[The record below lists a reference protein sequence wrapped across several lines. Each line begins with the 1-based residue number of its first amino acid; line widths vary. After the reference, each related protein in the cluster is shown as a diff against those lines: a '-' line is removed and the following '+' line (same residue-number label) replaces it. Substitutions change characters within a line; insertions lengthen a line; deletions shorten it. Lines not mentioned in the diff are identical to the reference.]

1 MDERTEK
8 NYLKIVK
15 NIMNY
20 LPSRILILLNSIII
34 IPIFAHVLDAKQMSI
49 FLLAIQVLNIILTC
63 SFDWISKAVLRFHE
77 KYRHKNELD
86 DFISNIFWISI
97 IAYAI
102 IFVSYFLFKDFVL
115 TKYAIDNLT
124 FLLTIILVIPCGIR
138 QFLYQ
143 ILRIQNDAKLYTL
156 SILLYQFGF
165 IALFL
170 SVCHIFPSASAI
182 ISAMII
188 AIFAIDFYIMR
199 TTKLKYNIQF
209 KMQSPIVA
217 EVLKY
222 ALPLIFTNSCYWYI
236 LNISKF
242 MFQNQQ
248 EYLSTAIIGTSWIL
262 ANSLTPFMAI
272 FMFTFFPVIVKKFE
286 LNKQFKLYYTNLVQL
301 YCFIFIPIISLV
313 CYYSKEITSLIL
325 PQSYAQVAYVL
336 PFFAISCFLHEF
348 VKLINIKYH
357 LKIKTYIEMLVAGI
371 IAGLAYFLNIGLIS
385 KYALMGAGLALFAT
399 ELTLIFVN
407 ILIGNKNLDYIN
419 YKSIAKTFFVT
430 TFAGFV
436 CYCLLSG
443 LECNYISKITL
454 YVCLIASFN
463 YLFRKRIL
471 A

>member
-1 MDERTEK
+1 MDERTER
-8 NYLKIVK
+8 NYLRIVK

-34 IPIFAHVLDAKQMSI
+34 IPIFAHTLDAKQMSI

-77 KYRHKNELD
+77 KYSQQNKLD
-86 DFISNIFWISI
+86 CFISNIFCISI
-97 IAYAI
+97 ISYFLI
-102 IFVSYFLFKDFVL
+102 LISYFLFKDFIL

-143 ILRIQNDAKLYTL
+143 ILRIQNYAKLYTL
-156 SILLYQFGF
+156 SIFLYQLGF
-165 IALFL
+165 ITLFL
-170 SVCHIFPSASAI
+170 AICHIFPKASVI
-182 ISAMII
+182 ILAMIL
-188 AIFAIDFYIMR
+188 AILAVDFYIIRM
-199 TTKLKYNIQF
+199 TKIKYNIQF
-209 KMQSPIVA
+209 KIQNSIVT
-217 EVLKY
+217 EILKY

-242 MFQNQQ
+242 IFQNQQ

-286 LNKQFKLYYTNLVQL
+286 LKRHFKLYYTNLVQL
-301 YCFIFIPIISLV
+301 YCFIFIPLISLV

-325 PQSYAQVAYVL
+325 PEDYAQVAYVL

-357 LKIKTYIEMLVAGI
+357 LKIKTYIEMF
-371 IAGLAYFLNIGLIS
+371 IAGAIAIFAYFLNIGLIN
-385 KYALMGAGLALFAT
+385 KYALMGAGLALFVT

-407 ILIGNKNLDYIN
+407 IFISNKNLDYIN
-419 YKSIAKTFFVT
+419 YKSIAKTFFIST
-430 TFAGFV
+430 GSGFV
-436 CYCLLSG
+436 CYCLLNG
-443 LECNYISKITL
+443 LECNYISKIAL
-454 YVCLIASFN
+454 YICLIISFN
-463 YLFRKRIL
+463 YIFRKRIL